1 MPTRCRLGVAE
12 SNRWLPSFSQA
23 AHPGGFLCDRGFLPL
38 SGEYSTKDGT
48 PRGRKAVIASRHVS
62 PRAYPPSRTASVWYR
77 AAALG
82 SLWAAFEIVV
92 GSFLHNLRV
101 PFAGTMMATASVF
114 LVTAAVQVWTE
125 RGLVWRTALVC
136 ALMKSVSPSAVLLSP
151 MIGIFAE
158 GLLLQLSLRF
168 LGRSWLGCAVG
179 GALAVSYTLLQK
191 IVSLTVIYGFD
202 LVRVFAG
209 LVQFASRITGWQGL
223 QPVSVLLALAS
234 IQGALGIAAG
244 LAGWYIGGRVRLRN
258 PDSLED
264 ILQPEASQPRQN
276 DVGFHRSLL
285 WLGALL
291 LALPVGLWFT
301 GAVPLP
307 LSAPVVAAATTG
319 ILIRYRRTAGRLMNP
334 RLWGEILL
342 MALLSGL
349 VLGAAGGDIGK
360 GLLAG
365 GRMALR
371 AGLVVALFASIGVEL
386 THPRILRLLSRG
398 RLAVVH
404 AAVQSAFQALPDFL
418 ASLPDL
424 KEVLRDPI
432 EVLARLFYR
441 VDRWQQRFEMRRR
454 VILTGERGE
463 GKTTL
468 CLALAEEARRAGW
481 TVGGIVTPGRWD
493 NGQREGYRIRDLLT
507 GEERPLASRSGGGT
521 MRVGSFS
528 FASEGIA
535 FGRQALEAALA
546 AKVQLLIVDE
556 VGLLELRGD
565 GWAPVLEHLHAGAP
579 GAMIW
584 VVRPELVE
592 AVRKRYP
599 LFASAPVVRAL
610 ETDVRELMDATL
622 GG

>member
-1 MPTRCRLGVAE
+1 MVTSRQTSTSVRPSPQAIGVW
-12 SNRWLPSFSQA
+12 S
-23 AHPGGFLCDRGFLPL
+23 
-38 SGEYSTKDGT
+38 
-48 PRGRKAVIASRHVS
+48 
-62 PRAYPPSRTASVWYR
+62 R

-101 PFAGTMMATASVF
+101 PFAGMMMATASVF
-114 LVTAAVQVWTE
+114 LMTAAAQVWTD

-168 LGRSWLGCAVG
+168 LGRGWLGCAVG

-234 IQGALGIAAG
+234 IQGSLGIAAG
-244 LAGWYIGGRVRLRN
+244 LAGWYIGGRVRLRY
-258 PDSLED
+258 PDSSED

-276 DVGFHRSLL
+276 DVEFHRSLL

-301 GAVPLP
+301 TAVPLSA
-307 LSAPVVAAATTG
+307 SAPVVAAATAG
-319 ILIRYRRTAGRLMNP
+319 ILARYRRIAGRLMNP
-334 RLWGEILL
+334 RLWGEMLL
-342 MALLSGL
+342 MVLLSGL
-349 VLGAAGGDIGK
+349 VLGAAGGDTGE

-365 GRMALR
+365 ARMALR
-371 AGLVVALFASIGVEL
+371 AGLVVVLFASIGVEL
-386 THPRILRLLSRG
+386 THPRILRLLSQG

-418 ASLPDL
+418 ASVPDL
-424 KEVLRDPI
+424 KESLRDP
-432 EVLARLFYR
+432 VGMLARLFHR
-441 VDRWQQRFEMRRR
+441 VDRWQKRFGMRRR

-481 TVGGIVTPGRWD
+481 TVGGVVTPGRWD
-493 NGQREGYRIRDLLT
+493 GGQRDGYRVKDLLT
-507 GEERPLASRSGGGT
+507 GEERPLASRSGERT
-521 MRVGSFS
+521 IRVGSFS
-528 FASEGIA
+528 FDSEGIA
-535 FGRQALEAALA
+535 FGRRALEAALA

-556 VGLLELRGD
+556 IGPLELRGD
-565 GWAPVLEHLHAGAP
+565 GWAPLLDRLHSGAP
-579 GAMIW
+579 GAMVW

-592 AVRKRYP
+592 EVRKRYP
-599 LFASAPVVRAL
+599 LFASATVARASDSDVHDLLALVLPVGIAYPSRYL
-610 ETDVRELMDATL
+610 I
-622 GG
+622 